1 MAQLIE
7 TLQPPQQH
15 APDWPAAAV
24 AGLAAGAILMV
35 LDLFWSTAVMG
46 TGPWITS
53 RRIAAIFLGADTVKS
68 ADFSVG
74 VVALAL
80 VVHYSLGVFSGLVLA
95 WIFSRLRY
103 GATVSMDLLVGA
115 VFGLVIYIVN
125 FYVLTR
131 VFPWFVESRGAATL
145 LAHLV
150 FGMAAAFLYWRL
162 ERRQL
167 AAGATA

>member
-1 MAQLIE
+1 MAQSFDS
-7 TLQPPQQH
+7 LQPAQQH

-53 RRIAAIFLGADTVKS
+53 RRIAAIFLGSDTLKV

-74 VVALAL
+74 TVALAL

-115 VFGLVIYIVN
+115 VFGLIIYIVN

-131 VFPWFVESRGAATL
+131 LFPWFAESRGAATL
-145 LAHLV
+145 FAHLV
-150 FGMAAAFLYWRL
+150 FGMSAAFLYWRL
-162 ERRQL
+162 ERRAL
-167 AAGATA
+167 AAAPV

>member
-1 MAQLIE
+1 MAQ
-7 TLQPPQQH
+7 TLESLEPAPH

-53 RRIAAIFLGADTVKS
+53 RRIAAIFLGPETLKVS
-68 ADFSVG
+68 DFSVG
-74 VVALAL
+74 IVALAL
-80 VVHYSLGVFSGLVLA
+80 VVHYSLGVFSGVVLA
-95 WIFSRLRY
+95 AIFSRLRY

-115 VFGLVIYIVN
+115 IFGFVIYIVN
-125 FYVLTR
+125 FHVLTR
-131 VFPWFVESRGAATL
+131 VSPWFAESRGMATL

-150 FGMAAAFLYWRL
+150 FGMSAAFLYWRL
-162 ERRQL
+162 ERREL
-167 AAGATA
+167 AAASA